1 MRREIDISLEHL
13 ASLVNLF
20 WPNPLVAKSAD
31 KSHQRLLGAHTC
43 VALADKNGLVVG
55 KSEKVAA
62 WYNHDR
68 LVEHHGTF
76 PVTCEEREKA
86 VRGIY

>member
-20 WPNPLVAKSAD
+20 WPNPRVPKSAD

-43 VALADKNGLVVG
+43 DALADKNGLVVG
-55 KSEKVAA
+55 KSEKVAP
-62 WYNHDR
+62 WYSHDG

-76 PVTCEEREKA
+76 PVTCEEGEKA